1 MPPFVPLWKETRGFP
16 SSWFVYREVIAAA
29 ERGHA
34 KKKNYIY
41 LKCLQAS
48 LLRPNTRVNVT
59 SRCLSWMPKL
69 M

>member
-41 LKCLQAS
+41 I
-48 LLRPNTRVNVT
+48 
-59 SRCLSWMPKL
+59 
-69 M
+69 

>member
-34 KKKNYIY
+34 KKKKELYI
-41 LKCLQAS
+41 S
-48 LLRPNTRVNVT
+48 E
-59 SRCLSWMPKL
+59 MPPSIAATAEYACECNK
-69 M
+69 